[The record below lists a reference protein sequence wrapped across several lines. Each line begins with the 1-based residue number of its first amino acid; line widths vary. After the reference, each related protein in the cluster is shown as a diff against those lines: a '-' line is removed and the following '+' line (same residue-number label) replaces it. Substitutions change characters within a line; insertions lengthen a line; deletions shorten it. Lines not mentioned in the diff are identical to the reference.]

1 MSVLK
6 FSSSS
11 SQRNT
16 CSNIKEYLEKNNRAS
31 LESTFN
37 IIDEKKWDKEFQR
50 TKEIYNK
57 KDGRQYTHIIQSFD
71 KESDNPNYTKENVH
85 QAGKDLAEEYA
96 NQGYQIVVVTHTDT
110 DNLHNHIIINSVNFE
125 TGKKLDISK
134 DDVNLL
140 HQKNDE
146 ICEKYNLRTL
156 TESKEI
162 KTEREIEQG
171 IQPTSRKT
179 DEKWIAE
186 RGQSYKENMRNNLQD
201 VFQNEKIKNDKELR
215 EELYRYG
222 IKISRETN
230 TGNITYQDEY
240 GHKARANRLGAFNR
254 TDIEEMYSRN
264 REIERERKIEKQRQ
278 RQRERERERG
288 LTR

>member
-1 MSVLK
+1 MGVLK
-6 FSSSS
+6 FSSAS

-16 CSNIKEYLEKNNRAS
+16 CANIKEYLEKNDRAS

-37 IIDEKKWDKEFQR
+37 VIDEKNWDEEFQR
-50 TKEIYNK
+50 TKEIYDK

-125 TGKKLDISK
+125 TGKKIDISK
-134 DDVNLL
+134 DDIEEL
-140 HQKNDE
+140 HKKNDE
-146 ICEKYNLRTL
+146 ICEKHGLRTL
-156 TESKEI
+156 DESKEI

-186 RGQSYKENMRNNLQD
+186 RGKSYKEKMRENLQD
-201 VFQNEKIKNDKELR
+201 VFQNEKIKNDKDLR

-222 IKISRETN
+222 LKISRETG

-240 GHKARANRLGAFNR
+240 GHKARGNRLGAFNR
-254 TDIEEMYSRN
+254 TDLEKLYSRN
-264 REIERERKIEKQRQ
+264 IELERERKIKKQ
-278 RQRERERERG
+278 RQRERERGRS
-288 LTR
+288 R

>member
-1 MSVLK
+1 MGVLK
-6 FSSSS
+6 FSSAS

-16 CSNIKEYLEKNNRAS
+16 CANIKEYLEKNDRAS

-37 IIDEKKWDKEFQR
+37 VIDEKNWDEEFQR
-50 TKEIYNK
+50 TKEIYDK

-96 NQGYQIVVVTHTDT
+96 NQGYQVVVVTHTDT

-156 TESKEI
+156 DESKEI

-186 RGQSYKENMRNNLQD
+186 RGKSYKEKMRENLQD
-201 VFQNEKIKNDKELR
+201 VFQNEKIKNDKDLR

-222 IKISRETN
+222 LKISRETG

-240 GHKARANRLGAFNR
+240 GHKARGNRLGAFNR
-254 TDIEEMYSRN
+254 TDLEKLYSRN
-264 REIERERKIEKQRQ
+264 IELERERKIKKQ
-278 RQRERERERG
+278 RQRERERGRS
-288 LTR
+288 R

>member
-1 MSVLK
+1 MGVLK

-16 CSNIKEYLEKNNRAS
+16 CVNIKEYLEKDDRAS

-37 IIDEKKWDKEFQR
+37 VIDEKNWDEEFQR
-50 TKEIYNK
+50 TKEIYDK

-71 KESDNPNYTKENVH
+71 QESDNPNYTKENVH

-125 TGKKLDISK
+125 TGKKIDISK
-134 DDVNLL
+134 DDIEEL
-140 HQKNDE
+140 HKKNDE
-146 ICEKYNLRTL
+146 ICEKHGLRTL
-156 TESKEI
+156 DESKEI

-179 DEKWIAE
+179 DEKWVAE
-186 RGQSYKENMRNNLQD
+186 RGQSYKEKMRENLQD
-201 VFQNEKIKNDKELR
+201 VFQNEKIKND
-215 EELYRYG
+215 EEYRQALEEKG
-222 IKISRETN
+222 IKISRETG
-230 TGNITYQDEY
+230 TGNITYQDES

-254 TDIEEMYSRN
+254 TDLEELYSRN
-264 REIERERKIEKQRQ
+264 REIERERKIKKQ
-278 RQRERERERG
+278 RQRERERGRS
-288 LTR
+288 R